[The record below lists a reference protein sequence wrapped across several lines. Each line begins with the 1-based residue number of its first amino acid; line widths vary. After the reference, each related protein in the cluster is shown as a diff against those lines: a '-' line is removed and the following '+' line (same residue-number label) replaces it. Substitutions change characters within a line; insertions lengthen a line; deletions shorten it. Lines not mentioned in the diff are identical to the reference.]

1 MEGNELLNPEPKHT
15 RDELS
20 GDRSPVARQSRRR
33 RSRTRS
39 PAGGRDASLSPSA
52 AARPRKVA
60 VAKESAARRAA
71 KRMNYE
77 RSSVAL
83 LQRQSRHAVKAAKV
97 GGSSLCVCPCV
108 CGTLCVCVYI
118 DSHLCA
124 ASQDMLDA
132 INNRHGESML
142 QRAGYGTGTATS
154 FLPQADGAV
163 HLSRDAPS
171 NGPAHKPSRRASLE
185 GAPRVSSPHSTP
197 KMAHVNSMR
206 SLKAGLPT
214 IGSDGRTPHRRRVSR
229 LAGDLQLSPTRNLSH
244 KGGSPQLA
252 AMGGVAKHGKPSK
265 AEFNTRRRRRR
276 GRGPGPL
283 PTPS

>member
-1 MEGNELLNPEPKHT
+1 MEGNELLNPEPKHI

-97 GGSSLCVCPCV
+97 GGSSLCVCP
-108 CGTLCVCVYI
+108 LSRPP
-118 DSHLCA
+118 DA
-124 ASQDMLDA
+124 AM
-132 INNRHGESML
+132 R
-142 QRAGYGTGTATS
+142 
-154 FLPQADGAV
+154 DGAGR
-163 HLSRDAPS
+163 HPHPD
-171 NGPAHKPSRRASLE
+171 G
-185 GAPRVSSPHSTP
+185 GAGH
-197 KMAHVNSMR
+197 
-206 SLKAGLPT
+206 
-214 IGSDGRTPHRRRVSR
+214 
-229 LAGDLQLSPTRNLSH
+229 GDSLQLHQNCRLEQTVAEIL
-244 KGGSPQLA
+244 
-252 AMGGVAKHGKPSK
+252 GGVG
-265 AEFNTRRRRRR
+265 
-276 GRGPGPL
+276 
-283 PTPS
+283 